1 MTQPFGIDTSVL
13 VRLTTREPEK
23 DFEHCVEELRA
34 LIEDQGNE
42 IFASNQVIGEAYIA
56 IQHHYGVSDSDT
68 RASLYRSIDQR
79 PGLATKRAFG
89 HDCPSNH
96 HQPGTLRQADSRR
109 ILTRRSGNA
118 NLGPED
124 GVAAK
129 STMTVAT

>member
-68 RASLYRSIDQR
+68 RASLIDLLTSGLVSPLNGHSVIIALQTTTSPGLFDRLIANEYSRAGHETLTLDQR
-79 PGLATKRAFG
+79 MASLPKV
-89 HDCPSNH
+89 
-96 HQPGTLRQADSRR
+96 RR
-109 ILTRRSGNA
+109 L
-118 NLGPED
+118 
-124 GVAAK
+124 
-129 STMTVAT
+129 